1 MLCMHW
7 LETFHTCVV
16 LFTHAFTMYAEH
28 LINSN
33 MVGQKRGV
41 GPGIYEV
48 IRCSQLD
55 SIGGARTVVRVSP
68 VFFRIVSSTHWGFKA
83 VAWRPDWQVTCS
95 MRVPFEFINTLWM
108 HVWIK
113 KYMYAKLLV
122 NANEVNDVNG
132 ISYIRTKQNQ
142 TLALGNFSIEIHHFN
157 NFFNQKSKSISLI
170 N

>member
-1 MLCMHW
+1 MFDFVLYVCMIFHWHHW
-7 LETFHTCVV
+7 LHWHWLKALHTCIFW
-16 LFTHAFTMYAEH
+16 FTHAFTMYAEH

-95 MRVPFEFINTLWM
+95 MRVPCEFKNTLWM

-122 NANEVNDVNG
+122 NACRA
-132 ISYIRTKQNQ
+132 SSQCMQ
-142 TLALGNFSIEIHHFN
+142 SI
-157 NFFNQKSKSISLI
+157 
-170 N
+170 